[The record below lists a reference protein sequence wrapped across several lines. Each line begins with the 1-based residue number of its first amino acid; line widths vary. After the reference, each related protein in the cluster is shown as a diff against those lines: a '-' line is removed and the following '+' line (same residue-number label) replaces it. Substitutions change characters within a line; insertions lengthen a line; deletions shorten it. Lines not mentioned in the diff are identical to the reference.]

1 MNGLQENAAG
11 PSSLRV
17 VMLVLPIVRCDP
29 SKPIPECGFVS
40 LLVMGLILKSQVECF
55 FKVLDLECLRVAFI

>member
-29 SKPIPECGFVS
+29 SKPIPECGFRIAAGDGANTQEPGRV
-40 LLVMGLILKSQVECF
+40 LLQGARS
-55 FKVLDLECLRVAFI
+55 RVP